1 MQHTAPSPEL
11 LANLEH
17 MGLTDLLT
25 GFIAPERVR
34 RWGFLEVERFT
45 LEHGYQFVREHG
57 NVYGRLKLEPV
68 VPVSVPAFRVIT
80 RSDHAAVY
88 GKREK
93 VAA

>member
-1 MQHTAPSPEL
+1 MDHISPEL

-34 RWGFLEVERFT
+34 RWGFVAVERFA
-45 LEHGYQFVREHG
+45 LEHGYQFVREG
-57 NVYGRLKLEPV
+57 NNVYGRLML
-68 VPVSVPAFRVIT
+68 VPVFPQAAPAFRIIT

-88 GKREK
+88 GRREK
-93 VAA
+93 RAA